1 MSKEKFKSVAATSK
15 NVKWEQLISRQT
27 ELYSRKDEVRSPFA
41 RDYTRILH
49 SLAYRRLK
57 HKTQVFFNIDN
68 DHICTR
74 MEHVAHVESVSQTIA
89 KNLGLNDELTK
100 AIAIGHDLGHAP
112 FGHQGETVI
121 SELSM
126 KYFGEKFWHEKN
138 GLRFVDDLE
147 LLEDNYKKSRNLD
160 LTYAVRDGIIAHCGE
175 VDENGL
181 MPRDELID
189 LSEFKKPGQY
199 QPVTWEGCVVKI
211 SDKIAYIG
219 RDIEDAINLGFL
231 DERTKNDLL
240 RMARTHD
247 EDVLNTTVIMHN
259 LIIDICENST
269 PEKGICL
276 SPRFLEQINSLKD
289 FNYKHIYGHER
300 LKPFKEYSKLVIN
313 QIFDVLMKTFDD
325 KHSWIQIEE
334 KKRYYPVLMNS
345 FDKWLARYCSPEI
358 VPEGK
363 LLTISLNCENK
374 KVYGNLDTE
383 KIYAR
388 AILDFISGMTDRFAV
403 KVFNE
408 LLTY

>member
-1 MSKEKFKSVAATSK
+1 MAKEKFKSVAATSK
-15 NVKWEQLISRQT
+15 NPKWEQLISRQT
-27 ELYSRKDEVRSPFA
+27 ELYSRDDEVRSPFA

-121 SELSM
+121 SELSK
-126 KYFGEKFWHEKN
+126 KYFCENFWHEKN
-138 GLRFVDDLE
+138 GLRFVDELE
-147 LLEDNYKKSRNLD
+147 LLEDNYKKGRNLD
-160 LTYAVRDGIIAHCGE
+160 LTYAVRDGIISHCGE

-181 MPRDELID
+181 IPRNDLIN
-189 LSEFKKPGQY
+189 LSEFSQPGQY
-199 QPVTWEGCVVKI
+199 QPATWEGCVVKI
-211 SDKIAYIG
+211 ADKIAYIG
-219 RDIEDAINLGFL
+219 RDIEDAVNLGFL
-231 DERTKNDLL
+231 DDRTKNDLL
-240 RMARTHD
+240 IMARAHD
-247 EDVLNTTVIMHN
+247 ENVLNTTVIMHN
-259 LIIDICENST
+259 LIIDICQNST

-313 QIFDVLMKTFDD
+313 QIFHILMETYEA
-325 KHSWIQIEE
+325 KHSWANIEE
-334 KKRYYPVLMNS
+334 KKKYYPILMNS
-345 FDKWLARYCSPEI
+345 FDKWLARYCDSEI
-358 VPEGK
+358 VPKGE
-363 LLTISLNCENK
+363 LLTLSLNCENK
-374 KVYGNLDTE
+374 KIYNKLNSE

-388 AILDFISGMTDRFAV
+388 AILDFISGMTDRFAI

>member
-1 MSKEKFKSVAATSK
+1 MAKEKFKAVAATSK
-15 NVKWEQLISRQT
+15 NLKWEQLITRQT
-27 ELYSRKDEVRSPFA
+27 ELYSREDEVRSPFA

-121 SELSM
+121 SELSK
-126 KYFGEKFWHEKN
+126 KYFGENFWHEKN

-160 LTYAVRDGIIAHCGE
+160 LTYAVRDGIISHCGE

-181 MPRDELID
+181 IPRSELID
-189 LSEFKKPGQY
+189 LSEFNQPGQY

-219 RDIEDAINLGFL
+219 RDIEDAVNLGFL
-231 DERTKNDLL
+231 DDRTKNDLL
-240 RMARTHD
+240 VMARAHD
-247 EDVLNTTVIMHN
+247 ENVLNTTVIMHN

-313 QIFDVLMKTFDD
+313 QIFDVLMKTYEA
-325 KHSWIQIEE
+325 KHSWINIEE
-334 KKRYYPVLMNS
+334 KKKYYPILMNS
-345 FDKWLARYCSPEI
+345 FDKWLARYCDSEI
-358 VPEGK
+358 VPQGE
-363 LLTISLNCENK
+363 LLNLSLNCENK
-374 KVYGNLDTE
+374 KIYGELNTE
-383 KIYAR
+383 EIYAH
-388 AILDFISGMTDRFAV
+388 AILDFISGMTDRFAI